1 MMTAYPKIEICC
13 YSFHDVVHAAEGGA
27 HQIELC
33 SNRFEGGV
41 TPSIGLVKQCLE
53 SIPIPITVIIRPR
66 GGLFHYSEE
75 EWKMMKYDIA
85 ACQDLGIRSFS
96 IGLLDTTLTR
106 PDFQRMKELSRV
118 TGESRFI
125 FHKAFDFI
133 TDQAGAIIF
142 LKESGFHAFM
152 TSGKKATAAEGLS
165 ELIFLKKLADAHGI
179 EVIAAG
185 GIRHNS
191 LVPLLQAN
199 CAHIYHSGVKS
210 HDKNEID
217 LYGIETGFTEH
228 DVRELMRGYLSL
240 HEGEKD

>member
-1 MMTAYPKIEICC
+1 MQVNPKIEICC
-13 YSFHDVVHAAEGGA
+13 YSLEDTLNAAEGGA

-41 TPSIGLVKQCLE
+41 TPSIGLVKQCLD

-66 GGLFHYSEE
+66 GGLFHYSDE
-75 EWKMMKYDIA
+75 EWRCMKYDIA

-96 IGLLDTTLTR
+96 IGMLNATNTR
-106 PDFQRMKELSRV
+106 PDIQKLEELS
-118 TGESRFI
+118 TLASDQKLI
-125 FHKAFDFI
+125 FHKAFDCLE
-133 TDQAGAIIF
+133 DQ
-142 LKESGFHAFM
+142 KESIRILKAMGFDSFM

-165 ELIFLKKLADAHGI
+165 ELISLKKLADAHGI

-185 GIRHNS
+185 GIRHDS
-191 LVPLLQAN
+191 LVTLLQAN
-199 CAHIYHSGVKS
+199 CAHIYHSGIKS
-210 HDKNEID
+210 HDRNEID